1 MSSCAAGWQ
10 ADMPAP
16 FYLGLAGVASHL
28 AWQIKTVDL
37 GSRSDC
43 LSKFKSNRD
52 LGAVMFA
59 AIVAGKLIM

>member
-1 MSSCAAGWQ
+1 
-10 ADMPAP
+10 MPAP